1 MATSNVNRIGG
12 TLSFRVDGNQ
22 YEARGAFMVT
32 GMVVKRTGVAGMDG
46 VHGYIEVPIVP
57 EIKGEIS
64 IGNNLSLVQLE
75 NITQSTI
82 QIDLANG
89 NSYIL
94 TNGWCESGHVI
105 DAHDGKVAVLFQGI
119 TLQEIT

>member
-22 YEARGAFMVT
+22 YEARGNFQVH
-32 GMVVKRTGVAGMDG
+32 GMVVKRTGVAGQDG
-46 VHGYIEVPIVP
+46 VHGYIEEPIVP
-57 EIKGEIS
+57 EIRGDIS
-64 IGNNLSLVQLE
+64 VGNNLSLVQIE

-82 QIDLANG
+82 QVDLANG
-89 NSYIL
+89 NSYVL
-94 TNGWCESGHVI
+94 TNGWYEGGSVI
-105 DAHDGKVAVLFQGI
+105 DAHDGKVAVIFQGI